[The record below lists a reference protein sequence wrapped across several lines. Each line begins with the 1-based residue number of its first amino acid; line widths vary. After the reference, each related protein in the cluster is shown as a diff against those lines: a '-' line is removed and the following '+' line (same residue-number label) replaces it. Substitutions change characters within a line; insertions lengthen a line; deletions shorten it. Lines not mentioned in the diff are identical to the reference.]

1 MATFRSFED
10 IDAWQKARVLAKEIY
25 SVTDREPFSKDFGL
39 KNQIRRASISV
50 LSNIAEGFERDG
62 KKEFIQFLSVAKGS
76 AGEVKAQLYVA
87 MDQGYLTKL
96 EFDKVSALV
105 NETGRMIGGLIGYLK
120 QSGIKGSKFG

>member
-1 MATFRSFED
+1 M
-10 IDAWQKARVLAKEIY
+10 
-25 SVTDREPFSKDFGL
+25 
-39 KNQIRRASISV
+39 

-62 KKEFIQFLSVAKGS
+62 KREFIQFLSVAKGS

-87 MDQGYLTKL
+87 MDQNYLTQL
-96 EFDKVSALV
+96 EFDEVAALV

>member
-1 MATFRSFED
+1 MATFRSFEE

-120 QSGIKGSKFG
+120 QSRIKGSKFG

>member
-1 MATFRSFED
+1 MATFRSFEE
-10 IDAWQKARVLAKEIY
+10 IDAWQKARVLVSEIY
-25 SVTDREPFSKDFGL
+25 SVTDRAPFSKDLGL
-39 KNQIRRASISV
+39 KDQIRRASISV

-87 MDQGYLTKL
+87 MDQGYLTQS
-96 EFDKVSALV
+96 EFDKVAALV

-120 QSGIKGSKFG
+120 QSGIKGSK

>member
-10 IDAWQKARVLAKEIY
+10 IDAWQKARVLAREIY
-25 SVTDREPFSKDFGL
+25 SFTDRGPFSKDFGL
-39 KNQIRRASISV
+39 KDQIRRASISV
-50 LSNIAEGFERDG
+50 LSNIDEGFERDG

-76 AGEVKAQLYVA
+76 TGEVKAQLYVA
-87 MDQGYLTKL
+87 IDQGYLTQS
-96 EFDKVSALV
+96 EFDKVAALV